1 MTTEEETVA
10 DPQTTRREEDIRNPF
25 FARLYH
31 YVLGREGKKMVRY
44 RRELL
49 EGLTGVVVEIGP
61 GNGPNFALYPGTVK
75 RVVAV
80 EPEPY
85 LHQKATEAARSA
97 PVPISVIAGTAD
109 DLPVE
114 DGDADAVVLT
124 LVLCSVP
131 DQLSALAEAARV
143 LNPRGE
149 LRVFEHVGA
158 DQAIAQAAL
167 KTAEVT
173 FWRRAFGNCHPTRH
187 TLTAIEQAGFDV
199 SGVRRFVMKAS
210 PVEPP
215 LPYIHGIARRSG
227 QR

>member
-1 MTTEEETVA
+1 MTTEEKSVA

-61 GNGPNFALYPGTVK
+61 GNGPNFTLYPGAVK

-85 LHQKATEAARSA
+85 LRQKATEAARSA

-114 DGDADAVVLT
+114 DGEADAVVLT

-143 LNPRGE
+143 LTPRGE
-149 LRVFEHVGA
+149 LRLFEHVGA

-167 KTAEVT
+167 KTAEAT

-187 TLTAIEQAGFDV
+187 TLTAIQQAGFDV

-210 PVEPP
+210 PIEPP

-227 QR
+227 QP